1 MMTSAA
7 DSPLRFSAL
16 KTLTPE
22 HRVDFDGL
30 VLAPPPL
37 AMEEA
42 AVEDERPLMEAAIED
57 ERPLMEATVPGA
69 VVSPLESPKASEAV
83 DSTEDDYVMLD
94 AVDLILPS
102 LHLVPSEEDD

>member
-1 MMTSAA
+1 MTSAA
-7 DSPLRFSAL
+7 ESPLRFSAL

-42 AVEDERPLMEAAIED
+42 AIED
-57 ERPLMEATVPGA
+57 ERPLMEATVPAA